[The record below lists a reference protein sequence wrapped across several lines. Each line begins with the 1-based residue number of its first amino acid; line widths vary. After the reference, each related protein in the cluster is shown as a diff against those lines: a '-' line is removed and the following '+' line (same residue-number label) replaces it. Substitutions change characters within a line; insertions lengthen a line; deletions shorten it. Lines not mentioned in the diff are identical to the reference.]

1 MAERKIRVL
10 IAKMGLDGHDT
21 GAKVVARMLKDAGM
35 EVIYLGPHNLAADIV
50 SAALDEDVDVI
61 GLSFL
66 SGQHL
71 VNTAK
76 LMRLLEEK
84 DLRCMVVVGG
94 IIPKE
99 DIPALR
105 ALGVAGVF
113 GPGATAGQIVECI
126 QNGLAAVAVT

>member
-1 MAERKIRVL
+1 MMAERRIRVL

-35 EVIYLGPHNLAADIV
+35 EVIYLGPHNLAEDIV
-50 SAALDEDVDVI
+50 RAARDEDVDVI

-66 SGQHL
+66 AGQHL

-76 LMRLLEEK
+76 LMRM
-84 DLRCMVVVGG
+84 LRAQESGCLVVVGG
-94 IIPKE
+94 IIPQE
-99 DIPALR
+99 DCVRLR

-113 GPGATAGQIVECI
+113 GPGATAPEIVACI
-126 QNGLAAVAVT
+126 ERGLASAVP